1 MNLTPRLSGRE
12 NLQCTLHVP
21 VTAKVEARF
30 LLLEYAGWVF
40 ARGQRKDGRYYTI
53 SKAEVNLL

>member
-1 MNLTPRLSGRE
+1 
-12 NLQCTLHVP
+12 

-53 SKAEVNLL
+53 STAEVNLL